1 MVSRVLPNAMVGR
14 AFEEL
19 GVENQTILADGST
32 ELAEVLP
39 AMVELGLQMMV
50 EQLRSVQ

>member
-1 MVSRVLPNAMVGR
+1 MSRVLPNAMVGR

-19 GVENQTILADGST
+19 GVENQTILADGSA

-39 AMVELGLQMMV
+39 AMVELGL
-50 EQLRSVQ
+50 